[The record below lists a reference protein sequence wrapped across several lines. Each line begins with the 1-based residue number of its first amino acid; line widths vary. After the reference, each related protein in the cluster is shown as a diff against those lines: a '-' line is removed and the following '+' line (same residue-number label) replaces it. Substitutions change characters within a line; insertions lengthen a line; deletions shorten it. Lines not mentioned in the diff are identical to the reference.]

1 MKHRKCLLH
10 KHAYMMQLWQ
20 ICWFNS
26 SLANINFLFS
36 IEISENLNESAPC
49 SSWYTFYIEYLYKI
63 MRAAFLFYFL
73 SKINGVAASASLSFY
88 MNIIYMCKSAPFL
101 KRVGLHR
108 SPFTL
113 FQEREFVSSGRSNTT
128 NTHTGSVFPHIYV
141 YKVSHAWC
149 IRTIL
154 LRLAWC
160 LFSSHFSYYIRWCF
174 FKISS
179 IPPSTFSVSTS
190 PSFMVTCHDKF

>member
-1 MKHRKCLLH
+1 
-10 KHAYMMQLWQ
+10 MMQLWQ

-108 SPFTL
+108 PPFTL

-128 NTHTGSVFPHIYV
+128 NTHTQAVFSPIYMYIKYHTPDAYELFYFVWLGACFPHTFRIIYDGV
-141 YKVSHAWC
+141 FSQSPRFLHLLFLFLLHPRLWLHAM
-149 IRTIL
+149 IN
-154 LRLAWC
+154 
-160 LFSSHFSYYIRWCF
+160 S
-174 FKISS
+174 KI
-179 IPPSTFSVSTS
+179 IF
-190 PSFMVTCHDKF
+190 HRI